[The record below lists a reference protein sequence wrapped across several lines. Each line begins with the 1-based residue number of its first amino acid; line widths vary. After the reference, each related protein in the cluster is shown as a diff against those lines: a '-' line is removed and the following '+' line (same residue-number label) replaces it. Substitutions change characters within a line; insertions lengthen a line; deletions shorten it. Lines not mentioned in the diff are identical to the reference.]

1 MLQEKKWLKLL
12 KVISLNKPIMCCN
25 FTKVKETK
33 NGILIYMNNCK
44 KFQLSFNNLHFSLD
58 IIELE
63 TFKDFLRKVDISYWE
78 NEYENSIYNKKIPIP
93 TLQKNFIILIDRY
106 ELFEL
111 LSLLDFDTEKKGFL
125 TYKDFDDKINLN

>member
-1 MLQEKKWLKLL
+1 
-12 KVISLNKPIMCCN
+12 MCCN
-25 FTKVKETK
+25 FTKVKETR
-33 NGILIYMNNCK
+33 NGILIYMNHCK

-63 TFKDFLRKVDISYWE
+63 TFKSYLRKVDIGYWE
-78 NEYENSIYNKKIPIP
+78 KEYENSIYNKKIPIP

-125 TYKDFDDKINLN
+125 TYKDFDDKINFN

>member
-1 MLQEKKWLKLL
+1 
-12 KVISLNKPIMCCN
+12 MCCN
-25 FTKVKETK
+25 FKIVKETN
-33 NGILIYMNNCK
+33 NGILIYMPGCK

-58 IIELE
+58 NNELE

-78 NEYENSIYNKKIPIP
+78 NEYENSIYRKKIPIP

-106 ELFEL
+106 EL
-111 LSLLDFDTEKKGFL
+111 LSLLDFNTEKRGFL

>member
-1 MLQEKKWLKLL
+1 MQQEKKLRKLL
-12 KVISLNKPIMCCN
+12 RVISLNNIVMCCN

-33 NGILIYMNNCK
+33 NGILIYMNHCK

-58 IIELE
+58 QLELE

-78 NEYENSIYNKKIPIP
+78 NEYENSIYQKKIPIP

-125 TYKDFDDKINLN
+125 SFKDFEDKMNLN

>member
-1 MLQEKKWLKLL
+1 
-12 KVISLNKPIMCCN
+12 MCCD
-25 FTKVKETK
+25 FTRVKETK
-33 NGILIYMNNCK
+33 NGILIYMNHCK

-63 TFKDFLRKVDISYWE
+63 TFKNYLRKVDISYWE
-78 NEYENSIYNKKIPIP
+78 NEYEHSIYNKKIPIP

-111 LSLLDFDTEKKGFL
+111 LSLLDFNKEKKSFL
-125 TYKDFDDKINLN
+125 TYKDFDDKINFN

>member
-1 MLQEKKWLKLL
+1 
-12 KVISLNKPIMCCN
+12 MCCN

-33 NGILIYMNNCK
+33 NGILIYMNHCK

-58 IIELE
+58 NIELE

-78 NEYENSIYNKKIPIP
+78 NEYENSIYRKKIPIP
-93 TLQKNFIILIDRY
+93 TLQKNFIIIIDRY

-111 LSLLDFDTEKKGFL
+111 LSLLDFDTENKGFL
-125 TYKDFDDKINLN
+125 TFKDLDGKINLN

>member
-1 MLQEKKWLKLL
+1 
-12 KVISLNKPIMCCN
+12 MCCN

-33 NGILIYMNNCK
+33 NGSLIYMNNCK

-58 IIELE
+58 QIELD
-63 TFKDFLRKVDISYWE
+63 TFKDFLRKVDIGYWE
-78 NEYENSIYNKKIPIP
+78 KEYENSIYNKKIPIP

-111 LSLLDFDTEKKGFL
+111 LSLLDFDTKNKGFL
-125 TYKDFDDKINLN
+125 TYKDFENKIHFN

>member
-1 MLQEKKWLKLL
+1 
-12 KVISLNKPIMCCN
+12 MCCN
-25 FTKVKETK
+25 FTKVKETR
-33 NGILIYMNNCK
+33 NGILIYMNHCK

-58 IIELE
+58 SIELE
-63 TFKDFLRKVDISYWE
+63 TFKCYLRKVDISYWE
-78 NEYENSIYNKKIPIP
+78 NEYENSIFNKKIPIP

-125 TYKDFDDKINLN
+125 TYKDFDTTINFN